1 MMASMASAS
10 CMLWMCPSTVAER
23 PRRARAR
30 GSRSPDGTTEAAVR
44 RGTSATR
51 FMIFAEVTRMRRFPS
66 EETISLECFCSCSC
80 DQSARIERQ
89 RCFLPWRGKGEGRR
103 TDIVPEAAADAR
115 EVVPDEVDANV
126 VDRLDGIGDIPD

>member
-44 RGTSATR
+44 RGTPATR
-51 FMIFAEVTRMRRFPS
+51 FMILADVARMKRFPRC
-66 EETISLECFCSCSC
+66 ETISLLCFCSCDW
-80 DQSARIERQ
+80 DQSV
-89 RCFLPWRGKGEGRR
+89 CGG
-103 TDIVPEAAADAR
+103 
-115 EVVPDEVDANV
+115 
-126 VDRLDGIGDIPD
+126 